1 MDRKTVK
8 IFIRLL
14 EKEIPNILFKEISGY
29 KLHFK
34 DFIINDCNL
43 LVDNLVTI
51 WFVQTNDLSLDDV
64 KKIILIHLD
73 ETECL
78 FESTDNRLVI
88 KPSTN
93 IKMSI
98 LKSILWKI
106 SVIKKL
112 KQAMYLINYY
122 SSK

>member
-8 IFIRLL
+8 IFIKLL
-14 EKEIPNILFKEISGY
+14 EKEIPNIIFKEISGY
-29 KLHFK
+29 KLYFK
-34 DFIINDCNL
+34 DFIIQDYNL

-64 KKIILIHLD
+64 KKIILAHLD

-78 FESTDNRLVI
+78 FESTDKRLVI
-88 KPSTN
+88 MPSTN
-93 IKMSI
+93 IKMSV